1 MTPRSYQSL
10 FGVLFGFLCIF
21 PLLIKREKKAPILTS
36 EVLLQQAQ
44 QQLREAQAKNR
55 DRAVQAIT
63 QKNNLQALLDQT
75 QKTVDRLTR
84 QAEASPE
91 GEVVE
96 ERKVVEERLA
106 ERDNYQE
113 TLAQLEASLATA
125 TATTETVKLAM
136 RREEERVRAMTA
148 EALALRAEEKQAQI
162 ETAIARS
169 RLAMTT
175 NLATDLFVQ
184 AREKI
189 KQTKAQRDLITQI
202 VQTVET
208 LGVAAQEAEAAGNEM
223 LRQKL
228 IVSRDALRNSALNA
242 ALWKE

>member
-10 FGVLFGFLCIF
+10 LGVLFGFLCVF

-44 QQLREAQAKNR
+44 QQMREAQARNR
-55 DRAVQAIT
+55 ERAVQAIT
-63 QKNNLQALLDQT
+63 QQNNLQALLDQT
-75 QKTVDRLTR
+75 RKTIERLTR

-91 GEVVE
+91 KEVAAD
-96 ERKVVEERLA
+96 KLA
-106 ERDNYQE
+106 ERDQYQE

-125 TATTETVKLAM
+125 TATTEVVKTAM

-162 ETAIARS
+162 EIAIAKS

-208 LGVAAQEAEAAGNEM
+208 LNTAAQEAEATGNES
-223 LRQKL
+223 LHQKL
-228 IVSRDALRNSALNA
+228 AASRDALRDSALNA
-242 ALWKE
+242 TLWKE

>member
-1 MTPRSYQSL
+1 M
-10 FGVLFGFLCIF
+10 
-21 PLLIKREKKAPILTS
+21 
-36 EVLLQQAQ
+36 
-44 QQLREAQAKNR
+44 REAQAKNR
-55 DRAVQAIT
+55 ERAVQAIT

-75 QKTVDRLTR
+75 RKIIDRLTR

-91 GEVVE
+91 EEVVAD
-96 ERKVVEERLA
+96 KLA
-106 ERDNYQE
+106 ERDKYQE

-148 EALALRAEEKQAQI
+148 EALTLRAEEKQAQI
-162 ETAIARS
+162 ETAIAKS

-184 AREKI
+184 AREQI

-202 VQTVET
+202 AQTVET
-208 LGVAAQEAEAAGNEM
+208 LGAAAQEAEAAGNED
-223 LRQKL
+223 LRQRL
-228 IVSRDALRNSALNA
+228 VATRDALRDSALNA
-242 ALWKE
+242 ALWKV

>member
-1 MTPRSYQSL
+1 MPPRSYQSL
-10 FGVLFGFLCIF
+10 LGVLFGFLCIF
-21 PLLIKREKKAPILTS
+21 PLLIKREKKAPIPTS

-44 QQLREAQAKNR
+44 QQMREAQARNR
-55 DRAVQAIT
+55 ERAVQAIT

-75 QKTVDRLTR
+75 RKTVERLTR

-91 GEVVE
+91 EEVVAD
-96 ERKVVEERLA
+96 KLA
-106 ERDNYQE
+106 ERDKYQE

-125 TATTETVKLAM
+125 TATTEAVKTAM

-162 ETAIARS
+162 EIAIAKS

-202 VQTVET
+202 AQTVET
-208 LGVAAQEAEAAGNEM
+208 LNTAAQEAEATGNEA
-223 LRQKL
+223 LHQKL
-228 IVSRDALRNSALNA
+228 ITSRDALRDSALNA
-242 ALWKE
+242 ALWKT